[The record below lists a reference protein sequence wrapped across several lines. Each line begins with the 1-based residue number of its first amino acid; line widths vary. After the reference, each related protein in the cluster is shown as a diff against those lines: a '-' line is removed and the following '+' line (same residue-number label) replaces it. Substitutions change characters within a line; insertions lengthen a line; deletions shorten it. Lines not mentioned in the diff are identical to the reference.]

1 MATKSDQYYYGVGR
15 RKEATATVRLKSG
28 RGVIMVNGKLANE
41 YFGSDLLTER
51 LMKPLAE
58 LGKEKAYDAS
68 IKVHGGG
75 KSGQA
80 DAATLAIAKSLTA
93 QNEELRATL
102 RKAGFLARDTR
113 IKERKKYGLKR
124 ARKAPQFTKR

>member
-1 MATKSDQYYYGVGR
+1 MARAVNYHYSVGR
-15 RKEATATVRLKSG
+15 RKEATATIRLKSG
-28 RGVIMVNGKLANE
+28 RGVITVNGKLSEE
-41 YFGSDLLTER
+41 YFGSTLLSGR
-51 LMKPLAE
+51 LVLPLAE
-58 LGKEKAYDAS
+58 LGKEKAYDIS
-68 IKVHGGG
+68 IKTSGGG

-80 DAATLAIAKSLTA
+80 DAATLAIAKALTA
-93 QNEELRATL
+93 MNEELRPTL